1 MLDGAAEGVTEAERL
16 LEAIGNELL
25 DKSRPAD
32 EPWPITDFSL
42 AAHARSHHRALHA
55 GLGGPAPRAAQI
67 HARPIVETAIL
78 MHYLAE
84 EPDVRVW
91 TWVADG
97 VRAQRT
103 MLREWLE
110 AVEAGEA
117 ADATPEQLTELI
129 ETKSEAFAAAG
140 NEARKAA
147 AARGIELDKVELPST
162 YDRAQRDPQL
172 FGLYTKAFRQLS
184 ASIHVAATLFTEER
198 YGLAMSLL
206 ETRWMRRTVLRFERS
221 PPRCWRSSTRMPL
234 ALSVA
239 TTSSRRRAVC
249 MTRCRTADGR
259 AGRSACSRS
268 ARMPSATVG
277 TCGGSS
283 NSSGPPLHHSQG
295 TGSTTPIVLL
305 PSRFA

>member
-1 MLDGAAEGVTEAERL
+1 MCQKPSPFSKWTTAVSPEVRQNMIKCAPSSDRGRHPPPPGQELRRL
-16 LEAIGNELL
+16 
-25 DKSRPAD
+25 
-32 EPWPITDFSL
+32 
-42 AAHARSHHRALHA
+42 
-55 GLGGPAPRAAQI
+55 
-67 HARPIVETAIL
+67 VETAIL

-91 TWVADG
+91 TWVADR

-103 MLREWLE
+103 MRREWLE

-129 ETKSEAFAAAG
+129 ETKSEAFAAAE

-147 AARGIELDKVELPST
+147 AARSIELDKVELPST
-162 YDRAQRDPQL
+162 YDRAKRDPQL

-184 ASIHVAATLFTEER
+184 ASIHVAATLLTEER
-198 YGLAMSLL
+198 YGQAMSLL
-206 ETRWMRRTVLRFERS
+206 DDSLDEANRLAVRALAAAVLAVIYG
-221 PPRCWRSSTRMPL
+221 MPL

>member
-1 MLDGAAEGVTEAERL
+1 MIKCAPSSDRGRHPPPPGQELRRL
-16 LEAIGNELL
+16 
-25 DKSRPAD
+25 
-32 EPWPITDFSL
+32 
-42 AAHARSHHRALHA
+42 
-55 GLGGPAPRAAQI
+55 
-67 HARPIVETAIL
+67 VETAIL

-91 TWVADG
+91 TWVADR

-103 MLREWLE
+103 MRREWLE

-129 ETKSEAFAAAG
+129 ETKSEAFAAAE

-147 AARGIELDKVELPST
+147 AARSIELDKVELPST
-162 YDRAQRDPQL
+162 YDRAKRDPQL

-184 ASIHVAATLFTEER
+184 ASIHVAATLLTEER
-198 YGLAMSLL
+198 YGQAMSLL
-206 ETRWMRRTVLRFERS
+206 DDSLDEANRLAVRALAAAVLAVIYG
-221 PPRCWRSSTRMPL
+221 MPL